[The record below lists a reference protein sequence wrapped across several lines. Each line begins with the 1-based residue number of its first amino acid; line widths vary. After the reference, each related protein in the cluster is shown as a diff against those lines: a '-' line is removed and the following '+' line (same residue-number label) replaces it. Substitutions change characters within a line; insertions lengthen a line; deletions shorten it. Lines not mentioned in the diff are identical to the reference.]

1 MENTIVQ
8 EDINISER
16 KCQVRRHQNSSQNIA
31 ILLYPDCDGHVNA
44 FAKILKRYDYTYI
57 LHDKDTVESELE
69 EHNLLGGLDG
79 EELTE
84 EDKELLKKKHY
95 HILLHLPSK
104 REPTQIAKELM
115 IQQRFVQ
122 RVSSRDAMLMY
133 LVHTGLY
140 YKHQYSPNE
149 VVSNRPSLFREALSR
164 YSTDT
169 EKLLKCIDI
178 IQNKNCFTFTFA
190 MQMLANAG
198 LTTFALK
205 HTSAIRQFVDDSAC
219 THRINYTYD
228 APSCYMEQVEDIH
241 SIDDVLS

>member
-1 MENTIVQ
+1 MENTITQ

-16 KCQVRRHQNSSQNIA
+16 KCQVRRRQNQSQNIA

-57 LHDKDTVESELE
+57 LHDKDTIESELE

-95 HILLHLPSK
+95 HILLHLPLK

-140 YKHQYSPNE
+140 YKHQYSPDE
-149 VVSNRPSLFREALSR
+149 VFSNRPSLFREALAK

-178 IQNKNCFTFTFA
+178 IQNKNCFTYTFA
-190 MQMLANAG
+190 MQMLAREG
-198 LTTFALK
+198 LTAFALK
-205 HTSAIRQFVDDSAC
+205 YSSTIQRFVDETLAVRKAWGL
-219 THRINYTYD
+219 TPRPMETVKNYD
-228 APSCYMEQVEDIH
+228 
-241 SIDDVLS
+241 SIDDVLK